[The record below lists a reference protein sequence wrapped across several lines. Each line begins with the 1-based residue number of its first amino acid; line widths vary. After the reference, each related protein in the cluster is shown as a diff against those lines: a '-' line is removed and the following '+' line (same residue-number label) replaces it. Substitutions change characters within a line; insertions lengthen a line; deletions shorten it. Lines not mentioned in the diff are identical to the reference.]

1 MTGSNQFERERHQ
14 LIKKLLLEVSNINED
29 QQKLSAINQI
39 AVTILQSR
47 PLCRRFNGKPL
58 TGVYQEIYLQAKEK
72 LISHLCQFLLLPNS
86 DEFLNKRQLSPAY
99 LYELQ
104 IVIFRRLL
112 TDYYLKE
119 MGLAA
124 KSLPANS
131 ELRTYALTELIRA
144 VKLSGRLCKPHIYK
158 FSTNL
163 YKTLYEEAVT
173 ETLCYVC
180 LNIDSYDPQR
190 GQKRFINWIN
200 FKLDKTILKCYER
213 YNKYA
218 KFEVLS
224 PEILEQIKQPTK
236 SPNLSQIIQQY
247 LTQDPDKIFVITHIR
262 NRPDANFTKIA
273 LERLSG
279 KSWEH
284 ISQQLDIPIATL
296 SSFYNR
302 WCRRFAPLLDTEL
315 NKYF

>member
-190 GQKRFINWIN
+190 GEKRFINWIN